1 MRNGF
6 RNDSEKSRL
15 VPSKKRDT
23 NYMPR
28 LQGARMQGASSPI
41 TDWINSDVKTANTVS
56 IIMIIF
62 AAWAGI
68 EAISNVAGIAIPPET
83 GMATNIDPDDTQR
96 TNNGLIVGLG
106 AVLGTL
112 GLVIQSLIPRG
123 EEEQEESRGPV
134 FDEDL
139 VKLTKWLCS
148 RGTTTV
154 QFFEWADTD
163 NSGSIDMVEFANA
176 LRAAEIANL
185 PPWEIEELVKLMDIN
200 SDGRINLPELDIAL
214 LNIRNALGI
223 EFIPYM
229 EEDKPEE
236 EVAEEV
242 VEEVLESTD
251 DSPESD
257 EESEEAKAEAEPSE
271 EDDSEEAADEES
283 TEEEAVEEAAE
294 STEDSTESDEESE
307 EAEAEAEP
315 SEEDDS
321 EEAANEE
328 PTEEEAVEEISEST
342 DDSTES
348 GEESE
353 EEESSEDVESA
364 EDESEE
370 AAEEE
375 TEVEESDEASEGDEG
390 ATDESQEAVEE
401 TEDSEGE
408 PDEEETTEE
417 VVEEAPKKKKKF

>member
-1 MRNGF
+1 MKNGF

-28 LQGARMQGASSPI
+28 LQGARMQGASSPL

-96 TNNGLIVGLG
+96 TNNGVIVGLG
-106 AVLGTL
+106 AVVGTL

-123 EEEQEESRGPV
+123 EEEQEDVRGPV

-148 RGTTTV
+148 RGTTTA

-223 EFIPYM
+223 EFIPYV
-229 EEDKPEE
+229 EEEKPEE
-236 EVAEEV
+236 EVAEESEEEAEEA
-242 VEEVLESTD
+242 VEEEVAADEAEGAVEETPDSTD

-257 EESEEAKAEAEPSE
+257 EESQEAEADAEPSE
-271 EDDSEEAADEES
+271 EDDSGEEVEEAA
-283 TEEEAVEEAAE
+283 EEEAVE
-294 STEDSTESDEESE
+294 DST
-307 EAEAEAEP
+307 
-315 SEEDDS
+315 
-321 EEAANEE
+321 
-328 PTEEEAVEEISEST
+328 EST

-348 GEESE
+348 DEEPDE
-353 EEESSEDVESA
+353 EAAETESPEDGESA
-364 EDESEE
+364 EDDPEE
-370 AAEEE
+370 TAEEE
-375 TEVEESDEASEGDEG
+375 TEVEESDEESEGDEG
-390 ATDESQEAVEE
+390 ATEESDEAIEE
-401 TEDSEGE
+401 TDDSEDE

>member
-28 LQGARMQGASSPI
+28 LQGARMQGASSPL

-96 TNNGLIVGLG
+96 TNNGVIVGLG

-223 EFIPYM
+223 EFIPYV

-242 VEEVLESTD
+242 VEEGLESTD

-257 EESEEAKAEAEPSE
+257 EESEEAEAEAEPSE

>member
-1 MRNGF
+1 
-6 RNDSEKSRL
+6 
-15 VPSKKRDT
+15 
-23 NYMPR
+23 MPR
-28 LQGARMQGASSPI
+28 LQGARMQGASSPL

-96 TNNGLIVGLG
+96 TNNGVIVGLG

-148 RGTTTV
+148 RGTTTA

-176 LRAAEIANL
+176 LRAADIANL
-185 PPWEIEELVKLMDIN
+185 PPWEIEDLVKLMDIN

-223 EFIPYM
+223 EFIPYV
-229 EEDKPEE
+229 EEEKPEE
-236 EVAEEV
+236 EVAEESEE
-242 VEEVLESTD
+242 VEEEAPEAVDEVEAE
-251 DSPESD
+251 SPED
-257 EESEEAKAEAEPSE
+257 G
-271 EDDSEEAADEES
+271 ES
-283 TEEEAVEEAAE
+283 TEEESEEDTDVESPEEETAEDATE
-294 STEDSTESDEESE
+294 STEDSTESGEESE
-307 EAEAEAEP
+307 EAEAEADSSEGEN
-315 SEEDDS
+315 SAEETEED
-321 EEAANEE
+321 A
-328 PTEEEAVEEISEST
+328 EEEAVEEIAEST
-342 DDSTES
+342 EDSTES

-364 EDESEE
+364 EDDTEE

-375 TEVEESDEASEGDEG
+375 TEVEESDEESGDNEEEAEDSES
-390 ATDESQEAVEE
+390 DESVEE
-401 TEDSEGE
+401 TEDSEDE
-408 PDEEETTEE
+408 PEVEETTEE

>member
-28 LQGARMQGASSPI
+28 LQGARMQGASSPL
-41 TDWINSDVKTANTVS
+41 TDWINSDVKTANIVS

-96 TNNGLIVGLG
+96 TNNGVIVGLG

-123 EEEQEESRGPV
+123 EEEQEEDRGPV

-163 NSGSIDMVEFANA
+163 NSESIDMVEFANA

-185 PPWEIEELVKLMDIN
+185 PPWEIEDLVKLMDIN

-223 EFIPYM
+223 EFIPYV
-229 EEDKPEE
+229 EEQKAEE
-236 EVAEEV
+236 EVAEET
-242 VEEVLESTD
+242 EEVATD
-251 DSPESD
+251 
-257 EESEEAKAEAEPSE
+257 ESEAEVESSDDDESAE
-271 EDDSEEAADEES
+271 EDSEQETDES
-283 TEEEAVEEAAE
+283 TEEEAVQEVPESIDESTESEESEAETDTSEDEDSVEEAAE
-294 STEDSTESDEESE
+294 EGEVEDAPESS
-307 EAEAEAEP
+307 
-315 SEEDDS
+315 
-321 EEAANEE
+321 
-328 PTEEEAVEEISEST
+328 

-353 EEESSEDVESA
+353 EGEAEAEPSEDQDSVEETA
-364 EDESEE
+364 EDGSEE

-375 TEVEESDEASEGDEG
+375 TEVEESDEGAEDDEG
-390 ATDESQEAVEE
+390 PNYGSEEAVEE
-401 TEDSEGE
+401 TEDSQDE
-408 PDEEETTEE
+408 PEDDETTEE

>member
-28 LQGARMQGASSPI
+28 LQGARMQGASSPL

-96 TNNGLIVGLG
+96 TNNGVIVGLG

-223 EFIPYM
+223 EFIPYV

-251 DSPESD
+251 DSTESG
-257 EESEEAKAEAEPSE
+257 EESEEAEAEAEPSE

-307 EAEAEAEP
+307 EAEAEP

-353 EEESSEDVESA
+353 EEESSGDVESA
-364 EDESEE
+364 DDDSEE

-375 TEVEESDEASEGDEG
+375 TEVEESDEASDGDEG
-390 ATDESQEAVEE
+390 ATDESEEAVEE
-401 TEDSEGE
+401 TEDSEDE

>member
-1 MRNGF
+1 
-6 RNDSEKSRL
+6 
-15 VPSKKRDT
+15 
-23 NYMPR
+23 
-28 LQGARMQGASSPI
+28 MQGASSPL

-56 IIMIIF
+56 IIMIII

-96 TNNGLIVGLG
+96 TNNGVIVGLG

-123 EEEQEESRGPV
+123 EEEQEEVRGPV

-223 EFIPYM
+223 EFIPYV
-229 EEDKPEE
+229 EEEKAEE
-236 EVAEEV
+236 EVAEETEEV
-242 VEEVLESTD
+242 EEEAPEAVEEVTN
-251 DSPESD
+251 DSETE
-257 EESEEAKAEAEPSE
+257 EESG
-271 EDDSEEAADEES
+271 DEES
-283 TEEEAVEEAAE
+283 TEEEAVEE
-294 STEDSTESDEESE
+294 STDDSTESGDEKSEDAEVEAQSSEDGES
-307 EAEAEAEP
+307 A
-315 SEEDDS
+315 EDDS
-321 EEAANEE
+321 EQETEEAA
-328 PTEEEAVEEISEST
+328 EEEADEEST

-348 GEESE
+348 G
-353 EEESSEDVESA
+353 
-364 EDESEE
+364 DESEE
-370 AAEEE
+370 AETELEAPEDGESAEDDSEQETEEAAEEDSEEAADQESAEEE
-375 TEVEESDEASEGDEG
+375 TEVEESDEVSQGDEG
-390 ATDESQEAVEE
+390 ESVESDEDVEE
-401 TEDSEGE
+401 AEDSEDE
-408 PDEEETTEE
+408 SDEEETTEE

>member
-1 MRNGF
+1 ML
-6 RNDSEKSRL
+6 RL
-15 VPSKKRDT
+15 R
-23 NYMPR
+23 
-28 LQGARMQGASSPI
+28 GACMQGASSPL
-41 TDWINSDVKTANTVS
+41 TDWINSDEKTANTVS

-96 TNNGLIVGLG
+96 TNNGVIVGLG

-123 EEEQEESRGPV
+123 EEEQEEERGPV

-176 LRAAEIANL
+176 LRAADIANL
-185 PPWEIEELVKLMDIN
+185 PPWEIEDLVKLMDIN

-223 EFIPYM
+223 EFIPYV
-229 EEDKPEE
+229 EEEKPEE
-236 EVAEEV
+236 EVAEETEEV
-242 VEEVLESTD
+242 ATDESEAEVESPEDGESADDDSEQETEEAAKEESVEEVPESTD
-251 DSPESD
+251 ESTESEEPEAED
-257 EESEEAKAEAEPSE
+257 EESL
-271 EDDSEEAADEES
+271 EEAA
-283 TEEEAVEEAAE
+283 EEEAVEDA
-294 STEDSTESDEESE
+294 T
-307 EAEAEAEP
+307 
-315 SEEDDS
+315 
-321 EEAANEE
+321 
-328 PTEEEAVEEISEST
+328 EST

-348 GEESE
+348 
-353 EEESSEDVESA
+353 EEESDEVEEVDESTED
-364 EDESEE
+364 DSEE

-390 ATDESQEAVEE
+390 ATDESDEAVEE
-401 TEDSEGE
+401 IEDSEDE

>member
-28 LQGARMQGASSPI
+28 LQGARMQGASSPL

-96 TNNGLIVGLG
+96 TNNGVIVGLG

-223 EFIPYM
+223 EFIPYV

-251 DSPESD
+251 DS
-257 EESEEAKAEAEPSE
+257 
-271 EDDSEEAADEES
+271 
-283 TEEEAVEEAAE
+283 
-294 STEDSTESDEESE
+294 TESGEESE

-364 EDESEE
+364 EDDSEE

-375 TEVEESDEASEGDEG
+375 TEIEESDEASEGDEG

>member
-23 NYMPR
+23 NYMLR
-28 LQGARMQGASSPI
+28 LQGARMQGASSPL

-96 TNNGLIVGLG
+96 TNNGVIVGLG

-223 EFIPYM
+223 EFIPYV

-236 EVAEEV
+236 EVAEESEEEPEEIV
-242 VEEVLESTD
+242 DEVTNDSETEEVAADEAEEADEDAAETD
-251 DSPESD
+251 DSTDNSD
-257 EESEEAKAEAEPSE
+257 ESEETETELEASE
-271 EDDSEEAADEES
+271 DGESAEDDSEGETEEA
-283 TEEEAVEEAAE
+283 TEEEAVENDTE
-294 STEDSTESDEESE
+294 STEDSTETDDESE
-307 EAEAEAEP
+307 EAEAE
-315 SEEDDS
+315 
-321 EEAANEE
+321 
-328 PTEEEAVEEISEST
+328 
-342 DDSTES
+342 TES
-348 GEESE
+348 P
-353 EEESSEDVESA
+353 EDGESA
-364 EDESEE
+364 DDDSEE

-375 TEVEESDEASEGDEG
+375 TEVEESDEASEGEEG
-390 ATDESQEAVEE
+390 ATDESDEAVEE
-401 TEDSEGE
+401 IEDSEDE

>member
-1 MRNGF
+1 MKNGF

-28 LQGARMQGASSPI
+28 LQGARMQGASSPL

-83 GMATNIDPDDTQR
+83 GMATNIDPDDNQR
-96 TNNGLIVGLG
+96 TNNGVIVGLG

-123 EEEQEESRGPV
+123 EEEQEEVRGPV

-223 EFIPYM
+223 EFIPYV
-229 EEDKPEE
+229 EEEKPEE
-236 EVAEEV
+236 EVAEESEEEP
-242 VEEVLESTD
+242 EEVVDEVTNDSETEEVAADKAEEAVEDATESTD
-251 DSPESD
+251 DSTETD
-257 EESEEAKAEAEPSE
+257 DESEENETELEASE
-271 EDDSEEAADEES
+271 DGESAEDDSEEETEEAA
-283 TEEEAVEEAAE
+283 EEEAVEDATE
-294 STEDSTESDEESE
+294 STDDSTETDDESE
-307 EAEAEAEP
+307 EAEAETEAP
-315 SEEDDS
+315 ED
-321 EEAANEE
+321 
-328 PTEEEAVEEISEST
+328 
-342 DDSTES
+342 
-348 GEESE
+348 G
-353 EEESSEDVESA
+353 ESA
-364 EDESEE
+364 EEDSEE

-375 TEVEESDEASEGDEG
+375 TEVEESNEASDGDEG
-390 ATDESQEAVEE
+390 ATDESDEAVEE
-401 TEDSEGE
+401 TEDSEDE

-417 VVEEAPKKKKKF
+417 VVEEVPKKKKKF

>member
-1 MRNGF
+1 MKNGF
-6 RNDSEKSRL
+6 KNDCEKSRL

-28 LQGARMQGASSPI
+28 LQGARMQGASSPL

-96 TNNGLIVGLG
+96 TNNGVIVGLG

-176 LRAAEIANL
+176 LRAADIANL
-185 PPWEIEELVKLMDIN
+185 PPWEVEELVKLMDIN

-223 EFIPYM
+223 EFIPYV
-229 EEDKPEE
+229 EEEKPEE
-236 EVAEEV
+236 EVAEESEE
-242 VEEVLESTD
+242 VEEEAPEAVDEVEAE
-251 DSPESD
+251 SPED
-257 EESEEAKAEAEPSE
+257 G
-271 EDDSEEAADEES
+271 ES
-283 TEEEAVEEAAE
+283 TEEESEEDTDVESPEEETAEDATE
-294 STEDSTESDEESE
+294 STEDSTESGEESE
-307 EAEAEAEP
+307 EAEAEADSSEGEN
-315 SEEDDS
+315 SAEETEED
-321 EEAANEE
+321 A
-328 PTEEEAVEEISEST
+328 EEEAVEEIAEST
-342 DDSTES
+342 EDSTES

-364 EDESEE
+364 EDDTEE

-375 TEVEESDEASEGDEG
+375 TEVEESDEESGDNEEEAEDSES
-390 ATDESQEAVEE
+390 DESVEE
-401 TEDSEGE
+401 TEDSEDE
-408 PDEEETTEE
+408 PEEEETTEE

>member
-1 MRNGF
+1 
-6 RNDSEKSRL
+6 
-15 VPSKKRDT
+15 
-23 NYMPR
+23 
-28 LQGARMQGASSPI
+28 MQGASSPL

-96 TNNGLIVGLG
+96 TNNGVIVGLG

-123 EEEQEESRGPV
+123 EEERENERGPV

-223 EFIPYM
+223 EFIPYV
-229 EEDKPEE
+229 EEEKPEE
-236 EVAEEV
+236 EVTEESEEDAEEV
-242 VEEVLESTD
+242 VDEASESTD
-251 DSPESD
+251 
-257 EESEEAKAEAEPSE
+257 
-271 EDDSEEAADEES
+271 
-283 TEEEAVEEAAE
+283 
-294 STEDSTESDEESE
+294 DSTESDEESQDD
-307 EAEAEAEP
+307 EAEAEP

-321 EEAANEE
+321 EEESVEDAPESTDDSTESNEGSEVAEEEDESTEDAA
-328 PTEEEAVEEISEST
+328 EEEAVEDAPEST
-342 DDSTES
+342 NDSTES

-353 EEESSEDVESA
+353 EAEAEAESSEDDESA
-364 EDESEE
+364 ED

-375 TEVEESDEASEGDEG
+375 TEVEESDEASEDDEG
-390 ATDESQEAVEE
+390 ETDGSDEAVEE
-401 TEDSEGE
+401 TEDSEDE

>member
-1 MRNGF
+1 MKNGF

-23 NYMPR
+23 NYMLR
-28 LQGARMQGASSPI
+28 LQGACMQGASSPL

-83 GMATNIDPDDTQR
+83 GMATNINPDDTQR
-96 TNNGLIVGLG
+96 TNNGVIVGLG

-123 EEEQEESRGPV
+123 EEEQEEVRGPV

-139 VKLTKWLCS
+139 VRLTKWLCS
-148 RGTTTV
+148 RGTTTA

-223 EFIPYM
+223 EFIPYV
-229 EEDKPEE
+229 EEEKPEQ
-236 EVAEEV
+236 EVAEESEE
-242 VEEVLESTD
+242 VEEEAPEVVD
-251 DSPESD
+251 DSTESN
-257 EESEEAKAEAEPSE
+257 EESEDTEVEAESSE
-271 EDDSEEAADEES
+271 DSES
-283 TEEEAVEEAAE
+283 TEEETDEDATE
-294 STEDSTESDEESE
+294 STESE
-307 EAEAEAEP
+307 
-315 SEEDDS
+315 
-321 EEAANEE
+321 
-328 PTEEEAVEEISEST
+328 
-342 DDSTES
+342 
-348 GEESE
+348 EESE
-353 EEESSEDVESA
+353 EEEG
-364 EDESEE
+364 SEE
-370 AAEEE
+370 EVDDEEPSEE
-375 TEVEESDEASEGDEG
+375 TEVEESDESSEGDEEDS
-390 ATDESQEAVEE
+390 DESEADESTEDDNVEE
-401 TEDSEGE
+401 TADSEQDG
-408 PDEEETTEE
+408 DEEETTEE

>member
-28 LQGARMQGASSPI
+28 LQGARMQGASSPL

-96 TNNGLIVGLG
+96 TNNGVIVGLG

-223 EFIPYM
+223 EFIPYV

-251 DSPESD
+251 DS
-257 EESEEAKAEAEPSE
+257 
-271 EDDSEEAADEES
+271 
-283 TEEEAVEEAAE
+283 
-294 STEDSTESDEESE
+294 TESGEESE

-321 EEAANEE
+321 EEAADEE
-328 PTEEEAVEEISEST
+328 STEVEAVEEISEST

-364 EDESEE
+364 EDDSEE

-375 TEVEESDEASEGDEG
+375 TEVEESDEASDGDEG
-390 ATDESQEAVEE
+390 ATDESEEAVEE
-401 TEDSEGE
+401 TEDSEDE

>member
-1 MRNGF
+1 
-6 RNDSEKSRL
+6 
-15 VPSKKRDT
+15 
-23 NYMPR
+23 
-28 LQGARMQGASSPI
+28 MQGASSPL

-96 TNNGLIVGLG
+96 TNNGVIVGLG

-123 EEEQEESRGPV
+123 EEEREDERGPV

-200 SDGRINLPELDIAL
+200 SDGRINLPDLDIAL

-223 EFIPYM
+223 EFIPYV
-229 EEDKPEE
+229 EEEKPEE
-236 EVAEEV
+236 EVTEESEEDAEEV
-242 VEEVLESTD
+242 VDEALES
-251 DSPESD
+251 SD
-257 EESEEAKAEAEPSE
+257 
-271 EDDSEEAADEES
+271 
-283 TEEEAVEEAAE
+283 
-294 STEDSTESDEESE
+294 DSTESDEESQ
-307 EAEAEAEP
+307 EAEAEP

-321 EEAANEE
+321 KEAAEEESVEDAPESTDDSTESDEGSEEAEEEDESTEDDSEEAA
-328 PTEEEAVEEISEST
+328 EEESVEDAPEST

-353 EEESSEDVESA
+353 EAEAEEESSEDVESA
-364 EDESEE
+364 EDETEE

-375 TEVEESDEASEGDEG
+375 TEVEESDEASEDDEG
-390 ATDESQEAVEE
+390 ATDESDEAVEE
-401 TEDSEGE
+401 TEDSEDE
-408 PDEEETTEE
+408 QDEEETTEE

>member
-1 MRNGF
+1 
-6 RNDSEKSRL
+6 
-15 VPSKKRDT
+15 
-23 NYMPR
+23 
-28 LQGARMQGASSPI
+28 MQGASSPL

-56 IIMIIF
+56 IIMIVF

-96 TNNGLIVGLG
+96 TNNGVIVGLG

-123 EEEQEESRGPV
+123 EEEQDETLGPV

-148 RGTTTV
+148 RGTTTA

-185 PPWEIEELVKLMDIN
+185 PPWEIDELVKLMDIN

-223 EFIPYM
+223 EFIPYV
-229 EEDKPEE
+229 EEEKPEE
-236 EVAEEV
+236 AVEEETKDSETEEVADESEEETEEAVEEETNDSETEEV
-242 VEEVLESTD
+242 AADDAEGAVEVTPDSTD
-251 DSPESD
+251 DSESD
-257 EESEEAKAEAEPSE
+257 EESQE
-271 EDDSEEAADEES
+271 
-283 TEEEAVEEAAE
+283 V
-294 STEDSTESDEESE
+294 
-307 EAEAEAEP
+307 EAEAEP
-315 SEEDDS
+315 SEEVDP
-321 EEAANEE
+321 EEETEE
-328 PTEEEAVEEISEST
+328 VAEEEAVEDATEST

-348 GEESE
+348 DEEPE
-353 EEESSEDVESA
+353 EAESSEDGESA
-364 EDESEE
+364 VDDSEE
-370 AAEEE
+370 TADEEE
-375 TEVEESDEASEGDEG
+375 TEVEESDEESEVGEEG
-390 ATDESQEAVEE
+390 ADEAESDEAVEE
-401 TEDSEGE
+401 AEDSE
-408 PDEEETTEE
+408 EEAEEKETTEE

>member
-28 LQGARMQGASSPI
+28 LQGARMQGASSPL

-96 TNNGLIVGLG
+96 TNNGVIVGLG

-223 EFIPYM
+223 EFIPYV

-236 EVAEEV
+236 EVAEESEEEP
-242 VEEVLESTD
+242 EEVVDEVTNDSDEISKKRLQMRKNSKADVEDAAETD
-251 DSPESD
+251 DSTDNSD
-257 EESEEAKAEAEPSE
+257 ESEETETELETSE
-271 EDDSEEAADEES
+271 DGESTEDDSEEETEEA
-283 TEEEAVEEAAE
+283 TEEEAVEDDTE
-294 STEDSTESDEESE
+294 STEDSTETDEESE
-307 EAEAEAEP
+307 
-315 SEEDDS
+315 
-321 EEAANEE
+321 
-328 PTEEEAVEEISEST
+328 
-342 DDSTES
+342 
-348 GEESE
+348 E
-353 EEESSEDVESA
+353 EEESSEDGESA
-364 EDESEE
+364 DDDSEE

-390 ATDESQEAVEE
+390 ATDESDEAVEE
-401 TEDSEGE
+401 TEDSEDE

>member
-1 MRNGF
+1 MKNGF

-28 LQGARMQGASSPI
+28 LQGARMQGASSPL

-96 TNNGLIVGLG
+96 TNNGVIVGLG
-106 AVLGTL
+106 AVVGTL

-123 EEEQEESRGPV
+123 EEEQEDVRGPV

-148 RGTTTV
+148 RGTTTA

-223 EFIPYM
+223 EFIPYV
-229 EEDKPEE
+229 EEEKPEE
-236 EVAEEV
+236 EVTEESEEEAEEA
-242 VEEVLESTD
+242 VEEEVAADEAEGAVEETPDSTD

-257 EESEEAKAEAEPSE
+257 EESQEAEADAEPSE
-271 EDDSEEAADEES
+271 EDDSGEEVEEAA
-283 TEEEAVEEAAE
+283 EEEAVE
-294 STEDSTESDEESE
+294 DST
-307 EAEAEAEP
+307 
-315 SEEDDS
+315 
-321 EEAANEE
+321 
-328 PTEEEAVEEISEST
+328 EST

-348 GEESE
+348 DEEPDE
-353 EEESSEDVESA
+353 EAAETESPEDGESA
-364 EDESEE
+364 EDDPEE
-370 AAEEE
+370 TAEEE
-375 TEVEESDEASEGDEG
+375 TEVEESDEESEGDEG
-390 ATDESQEAVEE
+390 ATEESDEAVEE
-401 TEDSEGE
+401 TDDSEDE

>member
-1 MRNGF
+1 MKNGF
-6 RNDSEKSRL
+6 KNDCEKSRL

-28 LQGARMQGASSPI
+28 LQGARMQGASSPL

-96 TNNGLIVGLG
+96 TNNGVIVGLG

-148 RGTTTV
+148 RGTTTA

-176 LRAAEIANL
+176 LRAADIANL
-185 PPWEIEELVKLMDIN
+185 PPWEIEDLVKLMDIN

-223 EFIPYM
+223 EFIPYV
-229 EEDKPEE
+229 EEEKPEE
-236 EVAEEV
+236 EVAEESEE
-242 VEEVLESTD
+242 VEEEAPEAVDEVEAE
-251 DSPESD
+251 SPED
-257 EESEEAKAEAEPSE
+257 G
-271 EDDSEEAADEES
+271 ES
-283 TEEEAVEEAAE
+283 TEEESEEDTDVESPEEETAEDATE
-294 STEDSTESDEESE
+294 STEDSTESGEESE
-307 EAEAEAEP
+307 EAEAEADSSEGEN
-315 SEEDDS
+315 SAEETEED
-321 EEAANEE
+321 A
-328 PTEEEAVEEISEST
+328 EEEAVEEIAEST
-342 DDSTES
+342 EDSTES

-364 EDESEE
+364 EDDTEE

-375 TEVEESDEASEGDEG
+375 TEVEESDESSGDNEEEAEDSES
-390 ATDESQEAVEE
+390 DESVEE
-401 TEDSEGE
+401 TEDSEDE
-408 PDEEETTEE
+408 PEEEETTEE